1 LTTYIFRRL
10 IIAIPIVFL
19 VITLVFFA
27 FKFIPGDPALMFAGE
42 QAAPE
47 TIERIRHEWGLDQ
60 PILVQYGVYLS
71 KLAKLDLGI
80 SFITGRTVFTEI
92 FERYINTVK
101 LALPAITFAAIFG
114 IIFGTLS
121 AIKREGFVDYFFSVL
136 AILGIS
142 IPVFWLALLLMY
154 VFSIELRLLPVSGNA
169 TWKHYLM
176 PVFCLSVYSLAVIMR
191 MSRSNLL
198 EQLGE
203 DFVRTARAKGMNE
216 FTVLFRHVMQNA
228 LIPVAT
234 VIGLQFGYMLG
245 GAVITE
251 TIFAWPG
258 IGRLLVLAVQQRD
271 IPVVQGVLLV
281 IAISFVGV
289 NLLVDVM
296 YGVLDPRIRYS

>member
-1 LTTYIFRRL
+1 LTTYIIRRL

-42 QAAPE
+42 QASPE

-71 KLAKLDLGI
+71 KLARLDLGT

-92 FERYINTVK
+92 FERYLNTVK
-101 LALPAITFAAIFG
+101 LALPAITIAAFFG

-121 AIKREGFVDYFFSVL
+121 AIKRENIVDYFFSIL

-154 VFSIELRLLPVSGNA
+154 IFSIRFHLLPVSGDA
-169 TWKHYLM
+169 TWKNYIM
-176 PVFCLSVYSLAVIMR
+176 PVFCLSVYSIAVITR

-203 DFVRTARAKGMNE
+203 DFVRTARAKGLNE
-216 FTVLFRHVMQNA
+216 SAVLARHVMQNA

-258 IGRLLVLAVQQRD
+258 IGRLLVMAVQQRD

-289 NLLVDVM
+289 NLIVDVM